1 MYKINYMY
9 LSSFKLLFF
18 NAFAIKKTCSFTF
31 ISENLVA
38 WKNILALMHLNIF
51 IFIIVDIVVYCYYQ
65 HGALRIFWK

>member
-1 MYKINYMY
+1 MYKIICIYQALNYC
-9 LSSFKLLFF
+9 SSMHLLL
-18 NAFAIKKTCSFTF
+18 KKTCSFTF